1 MNDQGDWSDTHAWSC
16 TAICGEVCS
25 TCGRKSHLPQ
35 ILSRRIRQWF
45 SQILSNDFD
54 INVCRNPKFPFEEST
69 AKPTTVHAVFD
80 SVPTFLLFVALCSL
94 YLESRLCW
102 IMVVPT
108 GTLASFCLLRLCF
121 PQSQHTDWFDWFFQ
135 DCQVGFVLFAFPEPS
150 VRDPV
155 ENPKLEVTLT
165 LDDTQTWCLDKEQEL
180 RDSLLSKIVNVN
192 SASVT
197 RSKPRI

>member
-35 ILSRRIRQWF
+35 ILSRSIRQWF

-108 GTLASFCLLRLCF
+108 GTLASFWFLYVFSTVSAHRLIWLIFPGLPSWICFVCF
-121 PQSQHTDWFDWFFQ
+121 PGTFRAGSSGESKIGSDPNSWWYPDIMSWQRTGTPWQSPKQNRQ
-135 DCQVGFVLFAFPEPS
+135 CEQRE
-150 VRDPV
+150 RDPI
-155 ENPKLEVTLT
+155 E
-165 LDDTQTWCLDKEQEL
+165 
-180 RDSLLSKIVNVN
+180 
-192 SASVT
+192 A
-197 RSKPRI
+197 